1 MSEDLAA
8 LYQRVI
14 LDHSKSPRNYRAIDR
29 AREAEGHNP
38 LCGDRLTIYLR
49 LEGDRI
55 VDVSFLGTG
64 CAIAVASASMMTEVV
79 RGKTVGEAEALVAS
93 LRRLITSPSD
103 APSDNLGPIAALAGV
118 RRFPLRQKCATLPW
132 HALVAGASQCV
143 PSVST
148 E

>member
-1 MSEDLAA
+1 MSEDLDA

-14 LDHSKSPRNYRAIDR
+14 LDHSRRPRNYRAIER

-38 LCGDRLTIYLR
+38 LCGDRLMIYLR

-79 RGKTVGEAEALVAS
+79 RGKTVGEADALFAG
-93 LRRLITSPSD
+93 LRRLITSASH
-103 APSDNLGPIAALAGV
+103 APVDDLGAIGALAGV
-118 RRFPLRQKCATLPW
+118 RLFPLRQKCATLPW
-132 HALVAGASQCV
+132 HALVAGVSQSV